1 MKTMCRTID
10 MTNFSRPTTLFVS
23 LSWTARLARSLQNTR
38 RIAPTAA
45 SQDDSDKAFS
55 HTLDFHILI
64 HSATTHTC
72 SHLTEGL
79 DMIQTRLRPSPVDC
93 IGP

>member
-23 LSWTARLARSLQNTR
+23 LSWTARLARSLQNEMQVES
-38 RIAPTAA
+38 IVD

-55 HTLDFHILI
+55 HTLELDILI
-64 HSATTHTC
+64 YSTKTHVC
-72 SHLTEGL
+72 SHRTEGL
-79 DMIQTRLRPSPVDC
+79 NMI
-93 IGP
+93 